1 MHQAMATGL
10 PKIVDELN
18 AIVSDLA
25 EKIKIY
31 PQAKRQMRRVLIE
44 LYTHI
49 FDLLARL
56 MKWYSKNNHCWKL
69 LKKDCY
75 GNFQQDLHNI
85 RSWVDIVNKGA
96 WNNMVLEMRHAHDD
110 DRESRKEDRG
120 IQHRFREDMLEAGR
134 KLYEEQQNTRMQQA
148 IQQEQMKLLTSEA
161 YKKSFAELVVATLA
175 ENFDI
180 VGINQ
185 TNVLTSMITSDPSNH
200 RYLAAQTDRG
210 QLRLRNPVGEYS
222 PTTQS
227 FLEAVSGDTHVRE
240 LDTSALSLANKDV
253 QSREDVERYSRP
265 LDDWYPE
272 GLTHPAQTSAV
283 STGRPALHESIA
295 ARIVAWVRGDGSQVL
310 CIQLPYKQDQ
320 TSVGRDIASYVVSS
334 AWEAGHPIISHFCLL
349 PRTVAEDRSPQTVA
363 LCEMMLSITRQ
374 LVLLLPSTLPKTAVS
389 LDEAR
394 FASLDGTLRTWD
406 RMVALFTDLLSLIE
420 QSLLIVISG
429 LQRLDGRITTPLVE
443 NLLAVI
449 RRRIEDPGRPTTQT
463 VKVLFVTEGQARA
476 VVPWLRRGEYSVY
489 EGPQR
494 STRPGASE

>member
-10 PKIVDELN
+10 PRIVDELN
-18 AIVSDLA
+18 AIVSDVA
-25 EKIKIY
+25 KKIELY

-44 LYTHI
+44 LYTRI
-49 FDLLARL
+49 FGLFTRL
-56 MKWYSKNNHCWKL
+56 MKWYASNNHRWKL
-69 LKKDCY
+69 TKKDCY
-75 GNFQQDLHNI
+75 NEFQQDLQGI
-85 RSWVDIVNKGA
+85 RTWVDLVNKGA
-96 WNNMVLEMRHAHDD
+96 WNNLVLEMRHARDD
-110 DRESRKEDRG
+110 HRESLEEEHRM
-120 IQHRFREDMLEAGR
+120 QHRFRQDMLEAAD
-134 KLYEEQQNTRMQQA
+134 KFYKSQQNAVMQQA
-148 IQQEQMKLLTSEA
+148 IQQEQLALLGSVA
-161 YKKSFAELVVATLA
+161 YKESVAELVV
-175 ENFDI
+175 EKFMQHFNS
-180 VGINQ
+180 VGASQ
-185 TNVLTSMITSDPSNH
+185 TGVLTSMMASRSPNCGHI
-200 RYLAAQTDRG
+200 AAHTGIG
-210 QLRLRNPVGEYS
+210 QLPDSNEGYR

-227 FLEAVSGDTHVRE
+227 FLEAVSGDNHVRE
-240 LDTSALSLANKDV
+240 LDSSALSLANKDV

-406 RMVALFTDLLSLIE
+406 RMVALFTDLLSLVE

-476 VVPWLRRGEYSVY
+476 VVPWLRPGEYSVY

-494 STRPGASE
+494 STRPGASV